1 MTQTMLQWI
10 FAVNWVA
17 APAAD
22 LLWQHINFMAHP
34 SQVTSPFLQVQ
45 VKSQVSASSC
55 KPSRMLQSRATGA
68 RHESK
73 SYDSCPQLSLL
84 FAMTIT
90 L

>member
-22 LLWQHINFMAHP
+22 LLWQQINFMAHT

-45 VKSQVSASSC
+45 VKSQVS
-55 KPSRMLQSRATGA
+55 RNQSI
-68 RHESK
+68 K
-73 SYDSCPQLSLL
+73 NDWCPKRV
-84 FAMTIT
+84 
-90 L
+90 